1 MRSPFVT
8 ITWTIQ
14 WWLTWPVGIRIRSIA
29 LLKPNAHQR
38 QPDSAS
44 RMVDGTINR
53 EVDSIMNA
61 SPSPLV
67 DSLLLRY
74 NE

>member
-1 MRSPFVT
+1 MVVDMTGWNTNQVDSF
-8 ITWTIQ
+8 IK
-14 WWLTWPVGIRIRSIA
+14 A
-29 LLKPNAHQR
+29 NAHQR
-38 QPDSAS
+38 QPVSAS
-44 RMVDGTINR
+44 RVVDSTINR

-74 NE
+74 NEEMKR